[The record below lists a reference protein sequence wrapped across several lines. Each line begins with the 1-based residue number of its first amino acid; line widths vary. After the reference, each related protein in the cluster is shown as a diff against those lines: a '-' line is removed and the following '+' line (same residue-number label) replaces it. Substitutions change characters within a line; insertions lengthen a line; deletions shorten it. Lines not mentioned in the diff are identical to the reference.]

1 MKKGLEL
8 IEEVDRCNLEKKNIA
23 FWWLGQMGYIVKL
36 GEVVIYIDAFLSDH
50 PGRNVPPLIKPT
62 EVINADFIF
71 GSHDHIDHIDRAVWH
86 QISLSSPKAKF
97 VVPKLL
103 VSGLSEDLKIC
114 KDRFIGLDDGISIIA
129 GGLKIAAVAAAHE
142 FLDQDAITGSYPYLG
157 FIIEGNGC
165 VLYHSGDTCI
175 YEGLLSKLK
184 KWDKIDVMFIPING
198 RDAKKYRTNIIGN
211 MTYQEA
217 VDLAGFMKPRL
228 VVPGHYE
235 MFSSNTEDPSLF
247 IDYLDAKYP
256 GAKYW
261 VGDHGEKVLVNTIN

>member
-8 IEEVDRCNLEKKNIA
+8 IEEIDSCVLEKGNSA

-36 GEVVIYIDAFLSDH
+36 GEVVIYLDAFLSDY
-50 PGRNVPPLIKPT
+50 PGRNISPLIKAE

-71 GSHDHIDHIDRAVWH
+71 GSHDHVDHIDRGAWH

-103 VSGLSEDLKIC
+103 IKGLSEDLNILEE
-114 KDRFIGLDDGISIIA
+114 RFIGLDDGKSVIA
-129 GGLKIAAVAAAHE
+129 GGLKITGIAAAHE
-142 FLDQDAITGSYPYLG
+142 FLDQDAVTGSYPYLG
-157 FIIEGNGC
+157 FIIEGSGC

-175 YEGLLSKLK
+175 YEGLHFKLK
-184 KWDKIDVMFIPING
+184 KWNRVDVMFIPING
-198 RDAKKYRTNIIGN
+198 RDAKKYRANIIGN

-217 VDLAGFMKPRL
+217 VDLAGTVKPGL

-235 MFSSNTEDPSLF
+235 MFSSNSEDPLLF
-247 IDYLDAKYP
+247 IDYVEAKYP
-256 GAKYW
+256 DIQYW
-261 VGDHGEKVLVNTIN
+261 VGSHGDKVLTNII